1 MKITENKKGRCTG
14 CCAAALFAGLDGTY
28 DFLLVAPVFLHPA
41 EKDAKNHLTNCYGG
55 VLYRKSR
62 LHKKVIGACKKIVR
76 LILMSNI
83 SRRKFLKGAG
93 VAALAVAAAGVLTGC
108 SNGDA
113 PVIPE
118 VTKEVKV
125 IFICNGAT
133 AGKDGSVVV
142 KKDAKTVLVSQ
153 IKAEQIP
160 QGYTVE
166 STGELKIQEIDGK
179 ECVLVTL
186 KKIDTGKKV
195 TVAFYDSVNKAM
207 LSTTMTITVASD
219 TEFVY
224 KTDLK
229 EALPGY
235 EIIDNGKNQISK
247 NNRVVM
253 EVKPVN
259 PAEQKEVTVYYYQ
272 QGMEQNDANCI
283 GMATMNVDKTVTFLY
298 ANELPKVSKEVWMGN
313 DKYLSKVVPV
323 GNGPFR
329 INYLGNNKGEV
340 KVAANFKYIKA

>member
-1 MKITENKKGRCTG
+1 
-14 CCAAALFAGLDGTY
+14 
-28 DFLLVAPVFLHPA
+28 
-41 EKDAKNHLTNCYGG
+41 
-55 VLYRKSR
+55 
-62 LHKKVIGACKKIVR
+62 
-76 LILMSNI
+76 MSNI

-93 VAALAVAAAGVLTGC
+93 AAALAVAAAGMMAGC
-108 SNGDA
+108 KADTPDT

-125 IFICNGAT
+125 IFMCNGAT

-142 KKDAKTVLVSQ
+142 KKDAKTVPVSM

-166 STGELKIQEIDGK
+166 STGELKIKEIDGK

-224 KTDLK
+224 KADLK

-259 PAEQKEVTVYYYQ
+259 PAKQKEVTVYYYQ
-272 QGMEQNDANCI
+272 KGLEQIDSNCI
-283 GMATMNVDKTVTFLY
+283 GEATMNVDMDVTFLY
-298 ANELPKVSKEVWMGN
+298 ADQLPKVSKEVWMGK
-313 DKYLSKVVPV
+313 DKILAKVVPE

-329 INYLGNNKGEV
+329 VNYLGNNKGEV
-340 KVAANFKYIKA
+340 KVTATHKYIKA

>member
-14 CCAAALFAGLDGTY
+14 CCAAALSAGFDRTY

-41 EKDAKNHLTNCYGG
+41 AKDAKNHLTNSYRGG

-62 LHKKVIGACKKIVR
+62 LHKKVMGACKKIVR

-186 KKIDTGKKV
+186 KKID
-195 TVAFYDSVNKAM
+195 
-207 LSTTMTITVASD
+207 
-219 TEFVY
+219 
-224 KTDLK
+224 
-229 EALPGY
+229 
-235 EIIDNGKNQISK
+235 
-247 NNRVVM
+247 
-253 EVKPVN
+253 
-259 PAEQKEVTVYYYQ
+259 
-272 QGMEQNDANCI
+272 
-283 GMATMNVDKTVTFLY
+283 
-298 ANELPKVSKEVWMGN
+298 
-313 DKYLSKVVPV
+313 
-323 GNGPFR
+323 
-329 INYLGNNKGEV
+329 
-340 KVAANFKYIKA
+340 

>member
-1 MKITENKKGRCTG
+1 
-14 CCAAALFAGLDGTY
+14 
-28 DFLLVAPVFLHPA
+28 
-41 EKDAKNHLTNCYGG
+41 
-55 VLYRKSR
+55 
-62 LHKKVIGACKKIVR
+62 
-76 LILMSNI
+76 MSNI

-93 VAALAVAAAGVLTGC
+93 AVALAVAATGVLAGC
-108 SNGDA
+108 SKDDIPDTPDK

-125 IFICNGAT
+125 IFMCNGAT

-142 KKDAKTVLVSQ
+142 KKDAKTVPVSM

-166 STGELKIQEIDGK
+166 STGELKIKEIDGK

-259 PAEQKEVTVYYYQ
+259 PAKQKEVTVYYYQ
-272 QGMEQNDANCI
+272 KGLEQIDSNCI
-283 GMATMNVDKTVTFLY
+283 GEATMNVDMDVTFLY
-298 ANELPKVSKEVWMGN
+298 ADQLPKVSKEAWMGK
-313 DKYLSKVVPV
+313 DKILIQVVPV

-340 KVAANFKYIKA
+340 KVTATLKYIKA

>member
-55 VLYRKSR
+55 GVLYRKSR

-93 VAALAVAAAGVLTGC
+93 VAALAVAAAGVLAGC
-108 SNGDA
+108 SGNDA
-113 PVIPE
+113 PAVPG
-118 VTKEVKV
+118 VTKKVTV
-125 IFICNGAT
+125 IFMCNGAT

-142 KKDAKTVLVSQ
+142 DEDAKTVLVSQ

-166 STGELKIQEIDGK
+166 STGELKIQEIGGK

-186 KKIDTGKKV
+186 KKIATTKPV
-195 TVAFYDSVNKAM
+195 TVAFYDTVNKAM
-207 LSTTMTITVASD
+207 LSTTMTINVASD
-219 TEFVY
+219 AEFVY

-229 EALPGY
+229 ESLPGY
-235 EIIDNGKNQISK
+235 EIIDNGKNQISE

-253 EVKPVN
+253 SVKPIA
-259 PAEQKEVTVYYYQ
+259 PEESMEVTVTYYMK
-272 QGMEQNDANCI
+272 GSNEVI
-283 GMATMNVDKTVTFLY
+283 TKSTVTVPKSKKVLSK
-298 ANELPKVSKEVWMGN
+298 AELPAATVESNG
-313 DKYLSKVVPV
+313 YLFDVVAIN
-323 GNGPFR
+323 NGPFG
-329 INYLGNNKGEV
+329 INDLGGGKGEV
-340 KVAANFKYIKA
+340 AVTATIKMHK

>member
-108 SNGDA
+108 SGNDA
-113 PVIPE
+113 PAVPG
-118 VTKEVKV
+118 VTKKVTV
-125 IFICNGAT
+125 IFMCNGAT

-142 KKDAKTVLVSQ
+142 DEDAKTVLVSQ

-166 STGELKIQEIDGK
+166 STGELKIQEIGGK

-186 KKIDTGKKV
+186 KKIATTKPV
-195 TVAFYDSVNKAM
+195 TVAFYDTVNKAM
-207 LSTTMTITVASD
+207 LSTTMTINVASD
-219 TEFVY
+219 AEFVY

-229 EALPGY
+229 ESLPGY
-235 EIIDNGKNQISK
+235 EIIDNGKNQISE

-253 EVKPVN
+253 SVKPIA
-259 PAEQKEVTVYYYQ
+259 PGESMEVTVTYYMK
-272 QGMEQNDANCI
+272 GSNEVI
-283 GMATMNVDKTVTFLY
+283 TKSTVTVPKSKKVLTK
-298 ANELPKVSKEVWMGN
+298 AELPAATVESNG
-313 DKYLSKVVPV
+313 YLFDVVAIN
-323 GNGPFR
+323 NGPFG
-329 INYLGNNKGEV
+329 INDLGGGKGEV
-340 KVAANFKYIKA
+340 AVTATIKMHK